1 MSASDLSHQLTCLHS
16 ADHARGFPAPSQFC
30 NECRVAWTVHVTP
43 VHPRSMTRL
52 LIALIACAA
61 LIAGCGSDEESGMTE
76 GGSAARD
83 TAAEAAG
90 ANGEA
95 AGTDGEATGEDGGTD
110 GARDG
115 GDGGDGASGGAITE
129 DGAAAAKAARGPR
142 VTLRDSQFG
151 PVLFDGHNRALYL
164 FTRDPRRKTRC
175 YGACADAWPPFYAKG
190 RPRAGRGV
198 DRDLLGTIE
207 RRDGRR
213 QVTYKGQALYFYVDD
228 PRGQVLCN
236 DVFEFGGTWYA
247 VDAKGNPPA

>member
-1 MSASDLSHQLTCLHS
+1 MRPLQSRHM
-16 ADHARGFPAPSQFC
+16 AR
-30 NECRVAWTVHVTP
+30 V
-43 VHPRSMTRL
+43 L
-52 LIALIACAA
+52 LALIACVSLA
-61 LIAGCGSDEESGMTE
+61 AGCGSDDE
-76 GGSAARD
+76 GGGGGSDGGSPAGDTAGQPADMGGKERTRADEDGEPAADAAADSGSPGNAAAEGGPAGDAAARP
-83 TAAEAAG
+83 
-90 ANGEA
+90 
-95 AGTDGEATGEDGGTD
+95 
-110 GARDG
+110 R
-115 GDGGDGASGGAITE
+115 
-129 DGAAAAKAARGPR
+129 RGPR
-142 VTLRDSQFG
+142 LTLRDSQFG
-151 PVLFDGHNRALYL
+151 PVLFDGRNRALYL

-175 YGACADAWPPFYAKG
+175 YGDCAAAWPPFYAKG

>member
-1 MSASDLSHQLTCLHS
+1 MSHPMHS
-16 ADHARGFPAPSQFC
+16 RD
-30 NECRVAWTVHVTP
+30 V
-43 VHPRSMTRL
+43 TRL
-52 LIALIACAA
+52 LVTLLACTA
-61 LIAGCGSDEESGMTE
+61 LIAGCGSDDE
-76 GGSAARD
+76 G
-83 TAAEAAG
+83 TAD
-90 ANGEA
+90 
-95 AGTDGEATGEDGGTD
+95 GTDGSARSGEASSKATEMAGTAGEAGAGGRV
-110 GARDG
+110 AR
-115 GDGGDGASGGAITE
+115 
-129 DGAAAAKAARGPR
+129 AKAQRGPR

-151 PVLFDGHNRALYL
+151 PVLFDGRNRALYL

-175 YGACADAWPPFYAKG
+175 YGACAAAWPPFYAKG

-247 VDAKGNPPA
+247 VDSKGNPPA

>member
-1 MSASDLSHQLTCLHS
+1 
-16 ADHARGFPAPSQFC
+16 
-30 NECRVAWTVHVTP
+30 
-43 VHPRSMTRL
+43 MTRL
-52 LIALIACAA
+52 LATVIACAA
-61 LIAGCGSDEESGMTE
+61 LIAGCGSDDESGTE
-76 GGSAARD
+76 GGAAAGDTGANAAD
-83 TAAEAAG
+83 TAATGGTAG
-90 ANGEA
+90 AEG
-95 AGTDGEATGEDGGTD
+95 GATGE
-110 GARDG
+110 
-115 GDGGDGASGGAITE
+115 ASGAATE
-129 DGAAAAKAARGPR
+129 GGPAAARPRGPR

-175 YGACADAWPPFYAKG
+175 YGACAEAWPPFYAKG

-236 DVFEFGGTWYA
+236 DVVEFGGTWYA

>member
-1 MSASDLSHQLTCLHS
+1 
-16 ADHARGFPAPSQFC
+16 
-30 NECRVAWTVHVTP
+30 
-43 VHPRSMTRL
+43 MTRL
-52 LIALIACAA
+52 LATVIACAA
-61 LIAGCGSDEESGMTE
+61 LIAGCGSDDESGTE
-76 GGSAARD
+76 GEAAARD
-83 TAAEAAG
+83 SGAEADTEATASTAG
-90 ANGEA
+90 ANG
-95 AGTDGEATGEDGGTD
+95 
-110 GARDG
+110 
-115 GDGGDGASGGAITE
+115 
-129 DGAAAAKAARGPR
+129 GAAAAKPPRGPR

-175 YGACADAWPPFYAKG
+175 YGACADAWPPFYAKS

-198 DRDLLGTIE
+198 DRDLLGTLE

>member
-1 MSASDLSHQLTCLHS
+1 
-16 ADHARGFPAPSQFC
+16 
-30 NECRVAWTVHVTP
+30 
-43 VHPRSMTRL
+43 MTRL
-52 LIALIACAA
+52 LVTVIACAA
-61 LIAGCGSDEESGMTE
+61 LIAGCGSDDESGMTE

-83 TAAEAAG
+83 TAP
-90 ANGEA
+90 
-95 AGTDGEATGEDGGTD
+95 EATGEST
-110 GARDG
+110 
-115 GDGGDGASGGAITE
+115 
-129 DGAAAAKAARGPR
+129 GAAAANPPRGPR

-175 YGACADAWPPFYAKG
+175 HGACAEAWPPFYANG
-190 RPRAGRGV
+190 RPRAARGV
-198 DRDLLGTIE
+198 DPDLLGTIE

-236 DVFEFGGTWYA
+236 DIVEFGGTWYA

>member
-1 MSASDLSHQLTCLHS
+1 
-16 ADHARGFPAPSQFC
+16 
-30 NECRVAWTVHVTP
+30 
-43 VHPRSMTRL
+43 MTRL
-52 LIALIACAA
+52 LATLIACTA
-61 LIAGCGSDEESGMTE
+61 LIAGCGSDDESGTE
-76 GGSAARD
+76 GEAAARD
-83 TAAEAAG
+83 SGAEAADT
-90 ANGEA
+90 EA
-95 AGTDGEATGEDGGTD
+95 TAGTA
-110 GARDG
+110 
-115 GDGGDGASGGAITE
+115 GDNG
-129 DGAAAAKAARGPR
+129 GAAAARPPRGPR

-213 QVTYKGQALYFYVDD
+213 QVTYKGQALYFYIDD